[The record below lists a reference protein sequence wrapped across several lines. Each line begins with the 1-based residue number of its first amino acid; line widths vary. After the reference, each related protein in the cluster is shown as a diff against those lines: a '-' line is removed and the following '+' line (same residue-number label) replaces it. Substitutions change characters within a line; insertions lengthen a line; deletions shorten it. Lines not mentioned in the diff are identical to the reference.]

1 MERLTAAV
9 VSGLHPGKDVRE
21 IEAVVLSDQGILEV
35 DDLTVCEK
43 LKRLDLKGN
52 QISSV
57 EGISQLRNLSWLS
70 LAHNKLTSMRGMAGP

>member
-1 MERLTAAV
+1 V
-9 VSGLHPGKDVRE
+9 VSGLHPGKDIRE
-21 IEAVVLSDQGILEV
+21 IEAVVLSDQGILDV

-57 EGISQLRNLSWLS
+57 EGNPRYRSTVNP
-70 LAHNKLTSMRGMAGP
+70 NMA